1 MLSDTSIALSV
12 SALADCDTVSDQEAI
27 TNLLHGYGAVLAS
40 RSLPDLLSIYTSDG
54 VLMAPGFQPAVGSE
68 ALKASYE
75 RIFSTIKLD
84 IEFSID
90 EIVVMDG
97 DWAFARTTAE
107 GRKFWLQKGTD
118 EFHHNQ
124 EMFICQ
130 KVEGSWKIARYCFSS
145 MKPLV

>member
-1 MLSDTSIALSV
+1 MLTESE
-12 SALADCDTVSDQEAI
+12 VSDQEAI
-27 TNLLHGYGAVLAS
+27 TKLLHGYGAVLAS

-84 IEFSID
+84 IKFSID
-90 EIVVMDG
+90 EIIVMDG
-97 DWAFARTTAE
+97 EWAFARTTAE
-107 GRKFWLQKGTD
+107 GTKYWLQKGTD

-124 EMFICQ
+124 EIFICQ